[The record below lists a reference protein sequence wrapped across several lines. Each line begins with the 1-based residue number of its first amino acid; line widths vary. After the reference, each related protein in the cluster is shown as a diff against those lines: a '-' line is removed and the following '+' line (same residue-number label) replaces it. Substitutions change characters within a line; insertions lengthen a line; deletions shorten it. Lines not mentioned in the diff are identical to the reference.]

1 MAPQLAL
8 SRQSLPEGEG
18 WAYEPKWDGFR
29 AIVFVDGSEVV
40 VQSRTGKP
48 LGRYFPELSF
58 LPGRYVLDGEI
69 VIGDAEGQDFG
80 ALQQR
85 IHPARSRIERLAAE
99 TPARLVAF
107 DALAVEG
114 EPLLDRPLAER
125 REALTPLAGGSVS
138 VAEHTADIAVA
149 ARWLEVGEGVLAK
162 RLDAPYRPGERHGM
176 VKVKRIRTIDCVVV
190 GWRPGKE
197 EGTVGA
203 LILGLFEPAGE
214 LVVVGHA
221 SGFTRERKRELLDLL
236 EPYHTGERGH
246 GEPSRWSAG
255 RDTEWVAVRP
265 EIVIEVSY
273 DHMSGGRIRHGAR
286 FLRLRPDRDPAGCGI
301 DQLS

>member
-8 SRQSLPEGEG
+8 SRLSLPEGEG

-107 DALAVEG
+107 DALAVED

-149 ARWLEVGEGVLAK
+149 ARWLEVGEGVVAK

-265 EIVIEVSY
+265 EIVVEVSY